1 MIGAKLTAR
10 LAVVAAITVGCIAI
24 VARPAVTR
32 NESDRAA
39 AELGPAREWA
49 GLRLWSSR
57 HVDSFPSGTM
67 HPALAAH
74 NGQLLLVEVYQ
85 RALYLS
91 RVAPDSLTVIAKQQL
106 CGPQGQQLVRCV
118 DAAVIKDTLWVTW
131 ISQAPGTSTA
141 GGRQMFISCDLQTG
155 ACGALVEEHPA
166 GDCAL
171 TSFGGQLWVLW
182 RAPGPSGATYLA
194 RYDTAAG
201 LQRPQEWSVQR
212 AAWVGATAVDLGAEL
227 FLAGIK
233 TLPGA
238 QAAPGLAST
247 SAGQLWAAKFN
258 GQRFYASRML
268 RGPGNYS
275 SLTGAALSN
284 AIVVAYAH
292 VPRTGAATALQ
303 SDIDITLTTAS
314 GGEVTTTP
322 YIHDGSYNVAPDA
335 TRVGETIFV
344 AHTKWS
350 GGAPGSAGATNHGT
364 FIGKME
370 LKF

>member
-1 MIGAKLTAR
+1 MTRSELTVR
-10 LAVVAAITVGCIAI
+10 LVVVAVIAAGCAAI
-24 VARPAVTR
+24 VARPVVAR
-32 NESDRAA
+32 NQPVQ
-39 AELGPAREWA
+39 AETEPWPAREWA
-49 GLRLWSSR
+49 DLRLWSSR
-57 HVDSFPSGTM
+57 HVDSFPSGTT

-74 NGQLLLVEVYQ
+74 DGQLLLVEAYQ
-85 RALYLS
+85 GALYLS
-91 RVAPDSLTVIAKQQL
+91 RVAPDSLVLIAKQQL
-106 CGPQGQQLVRCV
+106 CGPQGQQLVKCV

-131 ISQAPGTSTA
+131 ISQAPGPGTA
-141 GGRQMFISCDLQTG
+141 DNGRQMFISCDLQTG

-171 TSFGGQLWVLW
+171 TSFSGQLWVLW

-212 AAWVGATAVDLGAEL
+212 AAWAGATAVDLGAEL

-233 TLPGA
+233 AL
-238 QAAPGLAST
+238 APGQ
-247 SAGQLWAAKFN
+247 AGAIPGTTAAQQLWAAKFD
-258 GQRFYASRML
+258 GRRFYASRML
-268 RGPGNYS
+268 RGPGDYS
-275 SLTGAALSN
+275 SRTGAALSN
-284 AIVVAYAH
+284 AVVVAYAH
-292 VPRTGAATALQ
+292 VPRTAAPQ
-303 SDIDITLTTAS
+303 SDIDITLTTVS
-314 GGEVTTTP
+314 GGELTTTP
-322 YIHDGSYNVAPDA
+322 YIHDGSYNITPDA

-364 FIGKME
+364 FIGKIQ